1 MASMVFR
8 VIAAWLVLIVAESAH
23 GTVREMWLRPY
34 LGDLRARQL
43 ALLTGS
49 VIVLGIAYAFLP
61 WIGAESRRARWL
73 VGVLWVALT
82 LAFELSLGR
91 LVLGYSWDR
100 VLEDYDPTRGGFLS
114 LGMLLLLLS
123 PHIAAKARGR
133 RPSRAQTIERGTW

>member
-8 VIAAWLVLIVAESAH
+8 VIAVWLVFILAESAH
-23 GTVREMWLRPY
+23 GAVREIWLRPHV
-34 LGDLRARQL
+34 GDLRARQL

-49 VIVLGIAYAFLP
+49 VIVLSIAYAFLP
-61 WIGAESRRARWL
+61 WIGAESRRGRWL

-82 LAFELSLGR
+82 VAFEFSVGR

-133 RPSRAQTIERGTW
+133 RPCVPHHVDQ

>member
-8 VIAAWLVLIVAESAH
+8 VVAAWLVLIIAESAH
-23 GTVREMWLRPY
+23 GTVRELWLRPY
-34 LGDLRARQL
+34 VGDLRARQI

-61 WIGAESRRARWL
+61 WIRAEVRRDRWL
-73 VGVLWVALT
+73 VGVLWVVLT

-100 VLEDYDPTRGGFLS
+100 VLEDYDPTRGGFLT
-114 LGMLLLLLS
+114 LGMLVLLLS

-133 RPSRAQTIERGTW
+133 RPSRTQAIEGGRW